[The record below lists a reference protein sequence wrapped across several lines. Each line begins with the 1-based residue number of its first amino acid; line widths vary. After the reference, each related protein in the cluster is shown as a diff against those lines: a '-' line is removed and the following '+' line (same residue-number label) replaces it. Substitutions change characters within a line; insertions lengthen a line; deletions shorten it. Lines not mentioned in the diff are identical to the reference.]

1 MLPSIKFLLLKF
13 ATYCKKVADSLKR
26 SKYHIIN
33 SWILLICFVAGQYM
47 VYAHQ
52 HKLIQRVKQTYSA
65 NKQLPKQTITEK
77 CRLCDAMHHNSMVIA
92 GEANFIPVVVA
103 DYVYQS
109 SEYNF
114 TSLALILSGGRA
126 PPLANYSV

>member
-1 MLPSIKFLLLKF
+1 LPIF
-13 ATYCKKVADSLKR
+13 ATYCKKVTDLKVN
-26 SKYHIIN
+26 KYHIIR
-33 SWILLICFVAGQYM
+33 SWILLICFITGQYM

-52 HKLIQRVKQTYSA
+52 HKLIRGVKQTYSA
-65 NKQLPKQTITEK
+65 NKQQPKQILTEK

-92 GEANFIPVVVA
+92 GQANFIPFAVA
-103 DYVYQS
+103 NYVYQS

-114 TSLALILSGGRA
+114 TSLSLILSGGRA